1 MKTKKMVCMLLSFTL
16 FAVAVSSIAGC
27 GSSTVGAE
35 KDVLTI
41 SYTECGYG
49 DVWLNAAAKAF
60 EASHEGVTVK
70 LDGSASLG
78 ENVLTNLKS
87 GQNLSDVY
95 MILDGAW
102 QEWVSKGY
110 IASLDTVYET
120 EVDTKDGKQKIK
132 DYMLDDIR
140 GKYYMQ
146 RVAGQGEAK
155 PWVLPWALVQ
165 IGICYN
171 EDILK
176 ATPRRAQSGNW
187 TEPPATVA
195 ELLEYCGDLTAR
207 NIVPFV
213 LPGNANWLEFLMR
226 GWWAQQQGVYEP
238 NTAAGVAASEGAYY
252 DFWNFASANV
262 WRQSGIRKAME
273 TFQSIFVDVSSGSWK
288 NTNINSTSYSV
299 KDAERQFI
307 NGTNA
312 MILGGSFLYNEMRD
326 YLDLNK
332 DGKDDLTFKMMP
344 LPLTENAQTDSEGN
358 PLRITYYSTDDIMFV
373 PAKATNL
380 DLAKEFLAFL
390 CNEANLNEFTQTSGS
405 IRPFKYNASSAAGE
419 KVNPFTRS
427 VIELYTDPKAVR
439 LFSYPVKAELNE
451 VSPLYRYK
459 RLDMHGGMEQTQFFS
474 DIRKVNAVTLAGTI
488 SASAEKEYPKWK
500 NELGL

>member
-1 MKTKKMVCMLLSFTL
+1 MKTKRMLCVLLCVAL
-16 FAVAVSSIAGC
+16 FAAVPGLTGC
-27 GSSTVGAE
+27 GPSSSGAE
-35 KDVLTI
+35 GGVLTI

-49 DVWLNAAAKAF
+49 DVWLVNAAKAF

-87 GQNLSDVY
+87 GRNLSDVY

-120 EVDTKDGKQKIK
+120 EVDTGVGKQKIK

-146 RVAGQGEAK
+146 RIAGQGDAK
-155 PWVLPWALVQ
+155 PWVMPWALVQ

-187 TEPPATVA
+187 TAPPATVT
-195 ELLEYCGDLTAR
+195 ELLEYCGDLQAR

-213 LPGNANWLEFLMR
+213 LPGSANWLEYLMR
-226 GWWAQQQGVYEP
+226 GWWAQYQGVYEP
-238 NTAAGVAASEGAYY
+238 NTAAGVMASEGAYY
-252 DFWNFASANV
+252 DFWNFASADV
-262 WRQSGIRKAME
+262 WKQSGIEKAIE
-273 TFQSIFVDVSSGSWK
+273 TFQSIFADTATGSWK
-288 NTNINSTSYSV
+288 NTNVNSTSYSI

-326 YLDLNK
+326 YLDLDK

-344 LPLTENAQTDSEGN
+344 LPLIENAQKDDDGN
-358 PLRITYYSTDDIMFV
+358 PLRITYYNTDDIMFV

-390 CNEANLNEFTQTSGS
+390 CNESNLNEFTAASGS
-405 IRPFKYNASSAAGE
+405 VRPFKYDASSAAGE
-419 KVNPFTRS
+419 SVNPFTRS
-427 VIELYTDPKAVR
+427 VMDLYTDSKAVR
-439 LFSYPVKAELNE
+439 LFSYPVNTALNE
-451 VSPLYRYK
+451 VSPLFRYK

-474 DIRKVNAVTLAGTI
+474 DIRKVPAATLAGTI

-500 NELGL
+500 NELGM